1 MQLVLLTW
9 RSSTEVSLHAKRRRI
24 QRELMLN
31 RTNVGSLPKKYNSM
45 LRTNYH
51 KCALSHHQRN
61 LFDLRQNRLGSAWK
75 EQLGFLCG
83 WKTFWKSRVVLGIVS
98 LFMWPH
104 AIRPSNERILAK
116 QVHVGRASG
125 ALFSLLGKTTGML
138 PVYPDSRTRTFNSV
152 KIICFIAN
160 YFYLLVVFKRRGWA
174 KHFIRKETLTKFLD
188 SLSRCSTGCF
198 IWFKKRRCENFA
210 PNCFHHPL

>member
-1 MQLVLLTW
+1 MIHQIKTYWKKNLQLVLLTW
-9 RSSTEVSLHAKRRRI
+9 RSSTEISFLTCQKAQNKTWINVKPNKRWF
-24 QRELMLN
+24 
-31 RTNVGSLPKKYNSM
+31 SSKKYNSM

-83 WKTFWKSRVVLGIVS
+83 WKTFWKSRVVQGIVS

-104 AIRPSNERILAK
+104 AIRPSNERILSK
-116 QVHVGRASG
+116 QVHVGRTSG

-138 PVYPDSRTRTFNSV
+138 PVYPDSRTRTFN
-152 KIICFIAN
+152 
-160 YFYLLVVFKRRGWA
+160 
-174 KHFIRKETLTKFLD
+174 
-188 SLSRCSTGCF
+188 
-198 IWFKKRRCENFA
+198 
-210 PNCFHHPL
+210 